1 MKLKVDHLLIGTGVA
16 PLLAAQRLTARGESV
31 AILNPDPDFFLENS
45 ELPLDLL
52 SFETTNTDLSRR
64 FSNNVP
70 EQVYRDLIPEFPG
83 ALEIAKEEDLRK
95 AAERAAER
103 APESYRVESAPW
115 IRSRHRLWVAPARGP
130 SRDRLEVLYL
140 RALDLGWKPQ
150 WLEGVSLAKRF
161 PGFSMRNIESR
172 SLEGWVGFVGP
183 RLGDIDVSRYRT
195 GLLEF
200 VRERLGREN
209 VLTSVHLLNSDQ
221 RGIRFQR
228 REGLPSNV
236 EIGRSVLYFWTPK
249 LERMLKQNL
258 EKDHPRALRGFMDS
272 ATLQSWEEWDLLSRD
287 PVSPWV
293 VAHLESLRIW
303 SHGEGLPPAAGWSAI
318 KLMRREASGRWMG
331 EQSLQEVSRLVFQFM
346 GWDRFTLRK
355 LTPRSLYRWNQTTPI
370 EYDSDGIRTLIIP
383 GCDGPIHWI
392 AAQVRKA
399 IDGV

>member
-1 MKLKVDHLLIGTGVA
+1 MKLNVDYLLIGTGVA
-16 PLLAAQRLTARGESV
+16 PLLAAQKLTGRGDTV
-31 AILNPDPDFFLENS
+31 AVLNPDTDFFLENS

-64 FSNNVP
+64 FSNNLP

-83 ALEIAKEEDLRK
+83 ALEIAKEEDLR
-95 AAERAAER
+95 AGAER
-103 APESYRVESAPW
+103 YRVEGAPW
-115 IRSRHRLWVAPARGP
+115 IRSRHRLWVAPERGP

-161 PGFSMRNIESR
+161 PGFSTRN
-172 SLEGWVGFVGP
+172 LETRNLDQWVGFVGP

-209 VLTSVHLLNSDQ
+209 VMTSVHLLGSDEK
-221 RGIRFQR
+221 GVRFQR
-228 REGLPSNV
+228 SQGLPSNIQV
-236 EIGRSVLYFWTPK
+236 NRAALYFWTPK
-249 LERMLKQNL
+249 LERSLRQNL
-258 EKDHPRALRGFMDS
+258 EKDHPRALKGFLES
-272 ATLQSWEEWDLLSRD
+272 AVLQQWEEWDLLSRD
-287 PVSPWV
+287 PVNPFV

-303 SHGEGLPPAAGWSAI
+303 AHGEGLPPHQGWNQI
-318 KLMRREASGRWMG
+318 KVLRREKSGSFVG
-331 EQSLQEVSRLVFQFM
+331 APSFDELSRLVFDFM
-346 GWDRFTLRK
+346 GWDRFTVRRM
-355 LTPRSLYRWNQTTPI
+355 TPRSFYRWNQTTPI
-370 EYDSDGIRTLIIP
+370 EYDTSGIRNLIIP
-383 GCDGPIHWI
+383 ACDGPLHWI